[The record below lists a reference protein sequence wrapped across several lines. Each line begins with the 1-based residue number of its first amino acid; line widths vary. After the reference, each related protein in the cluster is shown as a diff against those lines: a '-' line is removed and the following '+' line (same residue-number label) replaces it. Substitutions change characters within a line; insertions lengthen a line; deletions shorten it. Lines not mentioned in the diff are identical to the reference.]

1 MNSTSLEQP
10 GRDLIAQNLFEAN
23 EVEPV
28 KPRRKE
34 PSSGLRAPSSLGK
47 NFVLDTNVL
56 IHDPYCID
64 RFADNHV
71 CIPMDVLSELDRF
84 KNEQTDRGLSAR
96 VVHRRLTEAFEDHPD
111 WITKG
116 VPTSGGGSLRLV
128 AFDPGYNGARQRL
141 ERFRRLLPDAE
152 RADHRILACALLVS
166 DANPAPTVLVTKD
179 LNMQLKGRALGI
191 RCEDYRNDK
200 VNPAD
205 LNSTGVREI
214 EVDANDLQRFASVGA
229 IELGEGAD
237 GLSVNEYVLFRAGD
251 KRTMPARFLGK
262 EFVRLNLPDA
272 LRNPHGV
279 RLKPMNL
286 GQQFF
291 LDALLDPA
299 ISLVTC
305 FGAAGTGKTLVA
317 VAAGLHCVYDRS
329 FQGLTVSRPV
339 VPMGDGIGFLPG
351 DLDEKMRPWLQPIY
365 DAFDYLMPP
374 NGGGDRRGKNKES
387 AGPSPVVKKAYE
399 PLIEGG
405 VVEVEALCYIRG
417 RSIPNR
423 FFILDEA
430 QQISPLEAKT
440 VVTRMSKGSKL
451 VMIGDPAQ
459 IDNPYVDSR
468 SNGLVYTRRRLK
480 GQRIAAH
487 ISLTKGERSALAE
500 AGAQLM

>member
-1 MNSTSLEQP
+1 VTQ
-10 GRDLIAQNLFEAN
+10 GLFEAP
-23 EVEPV
+23 ETERARV
-28 KPRRKE
+28 RRNE
-34 PSSGLRAPSSLGK
+34 PSSGLRAPSDIGK

-96 VVHRRLTEAFEDHPD
+96 VVHRKLSQAFEAHPD
-111 WITKG
+111 AITQG
-116 VPTSGGGSLRLV
+116 VPTEGGGTLRLV
-128 AFDPGYNGARQRL
+128 VYDPGHSRARQRL
-141 ERFRRLLPDAE
+141 ERFRRILPDSE
-152 RADHRILACALLVS
+152 RVDHRILACALLVD
-166 DANPAPTVLVTKD
+166 DANQAPTVLVTKD
-179 LNMQLKGRALGI
+179 LNMQLKASALGMS
-191 RCEDYRNDK
+191 CEDYQNDK
-200 VNPAD
+200 VNPAE
-205 LNSTGVREI
+205 LNPGGVREI
-214 EVDANDLQRFASVGA
+214 AIDPNQMQRFASAGS
-229 IELGEGAD
+229 ISLDGPFRPELTM
-237 GLSVNEYVLFRAGD
+237 NEYILFRAGE
-251 KRTMPARFLGK
+251 KRTMPARYVGTKFI
-262 EFVRLNLPDA
+262 RLNLPDA
-272 LRNPHGV
+272 LRNPKGV

-286 GQQFF
+286 GQQFL

-305 FGAAGTGKTLVA
+305 FGAAGTGKTLVG
-317 VAAGLHCVYDRS
+317 VAAGLHSVYERS

-365 DAFDYLMPP
+365 DALDYLMPP
-374 NGGGDRRGKNKES
+374 GGGADRKGKGKDSGQQSPPAKKPYEQLMES
-387 AGPSPVVKKAYE
+387 G
-399 PLIEGG
+399 L
-405 VVEVEALCYIRG
+405 VEVEALCYIRG

-430 QQISPLEAKT
+430 QQMSPLEAKT

-468 SNGLVYTRRRLK
+468 SNGLVYTRRRLR
-480 GQRIAAH
+480 GLPIAAH
-487 ISLTKGERSALAE
+487 ISLTKGERSDLAE
-500 AGAQLM
+500 VGARLM